1 MPTLFQR
8 CATAEGMLM
17 GKTVQSLPSWRS
29 WILIFKMGVMRC
41 HDRVVM
47 KLNKMAYMNCLA

>member
-29 WILIFKMGVMRC
+29 WILIFKMGEGG
-41 HDRVVM
+41 M
-47 KLNKMAYMNCLA
+47 KTEIEAWKHIQYHM